1 MQQAVSS
8 SEKAL
13 REMYNE
19 VLMILEQT
27 SIERD
32 ELANTVIDLEAQLR
46 SKCEESAS
54 ITSSNFSDDIDA
66 DTTGDLG
73 CGIEDDCTL
82 TQKKSG
88 IWFSTRSRDSS
99 GTNRDNILDSWSI
112 KRDNLNNTAEYIETS
127 KSFFDVSMVCEVGT
141 QTDQAA
147 DGGEEDRRFINR
159 FISSEKII
167 IEDMTSDTAKLE
179 RLMDSITANV
189 NKFGRNFHR
198 TNGSGDGHSP
208 VHEIRGENADL
219 SKNLAQ
225 SKRSPT
231 LINKIDLE
239 TLKARFVGSDSSRQL
254 SWRKNGASDLT
265 PRSMEENV
273 LKSAV
278 QVLTQIL
285 RALILS

>member
-1 MQQAVSS
+1 
-8 SEKAL
+8 
-13 REMYNE
+13 
-19 VLMILEQT
+19 
-27 SIERD
+27 
-32 ELANTVIDLEAQLR
+32 
-46 SKCEESAS
+46 
-54 ITSSNFSDDIDA
+54 
-66 DTTGDLG
+66 
-73 CGIEDDCTL
+73 
-82 TQKKSG
+82 
-88 IWFSTRSRDSS
+88 
-99 GTNRDNILDSWSI
+99 
-112 KRDNLNNTAEYIETS
+112 
-127 KSFFDVSMVCEVGT
+127 
-141 QTDQAA
+141 
-147 DGGEEDRRFINR
+147 
-159 FISSEKII
+159 
-167 IEDMTSDTAKLE
+167 MTSDTAKLE